1 MMRRWIAGAMA
12 CALIAVAPAGAAA
25 DSLTVTASDAAK
37 PSLIKLTEGIVS
49 GTSVVKSFERDAY
62 LTIGEGE
69 EYGVQNGVLAF
80 RGGPLRQNAAVG
92 QAQITESG
100 LHIVWETKTGT
111 LERTYTGFDWTAQ
124 PLIVKW
130 HKEIREM
137 MNLNEEK
144 KAKVGLKEVIYP
156 SMDGKIYFLDLDDG
170 KETREAIQVGYPLKG
185 TGAVDPRGWP
195 ILYTGQGISK
205 LSSGTGKIGLRMF
218 NLITGEEMYLE
229 NGRNKGA
236 YITNGAVDGSALVLA
251 DSDTLVFGGE
261 NGLLYTVK
269 LNTSFGF
276 AESYDLTDTTL
287 TISPETLAYRY
298 QSNLKGDQ
306 GMEGSVALYGPY
318 AFVGDN
324 LGVLQCVNLN
334 TLSCEWALNVEDN
347 TDATV
352 ALERSGADTLALYTA
367 NTLKKRTADGDVTM
381 RRVNAL
387 TGEIEWER
395 KVACSYNK
403 TDIAGAMASPII
415 GEETINDLVIF
426 TINRAN
432 ENGAVMYALD
442 KQTGEEVWTCAL
454 GASSWS
460 SPVAMYTSSG
470 DCYIAQAAA
479 DGSLRLIEGVSGAV
493 LCKLE
498 LGEKI
503 VASPAVYSSEDGTM
517 LVIGT
522 AEGTIFGIDVY

>member
-1 MMRRWIAGAMA
+1 MRRWIAGVLAWTLMMMASTAMA
-12 CALIAVAPAGAAA
+12 ET
-25 DSLTVTASDAAK
+25 LTVTASEEAK
-37 PSLIKLTEGIVS
+37 PSKIRLMQDILS
-49 GTSVVKSFERDAY
+49 GTKIVKDVERDEY

-69 EYGVQNGVLAF
+69 TYGAQRGVLAF
-80 RGGPLRQNAAVG
+80 RGGPLRQNAAYG
-92 QAQITESG
+92 QAQITENG
-100 LHIVWETKTGT
+100 LHLVWEYKTGS
-111 LERTYTGFDWTAQ
+111 LERHYTGFDWTGQ

-130 HKEIREM
+130 HQEIREM

-144 KAKVGLKEVIYP
+144 KEKTGLKEVIYP

-170 KETREAIQVGYPLKG
+170 KETRKAINVGYPLKG
-185 TGAVDPRGWP
+185 TAAVDPRGWP

-205 LSSGTGKIGLRMF
+205 LNSGTGKIGLRIF

-236 YITNGAVDGSALVLA
+236 HITNGAVDGSALVLA
-251 DSDTLVFGGE
+251 DSDTLVFAGE
-261 NGLLYTVK
+261 NGLLYTIA
-269 LNTSFGF
+269 LHTEFGF
-276 AESYDLTDTTL
+276 AESYDKADTKL
-287 TISPETLAYRY
+287 TISPETTAYRY
-298 QSNLKGDQ
+298 QTRLDGDQ
-306 GMEGSVALYGPY
+306 GMESSVALYGPY

-334 TLSCEWALNVEDN
+334 TLTCEWALDVEDN

-367 NTLKKRTADGDVTM
+367 NTLKKRTQDGDVTI
-381 RRVNAL
+381 RRINAL
-387 TGEIEWER
+387 TGEIEWE
-395 KVACSYNK
+395 KNVACRYNK
-403 TDIAGAMASPII
+403 WNIAGAMASPII

-426 TINRAN
+426 TLNRAD

-442 KQTGEEVWTCAL
+442 KQTGEEVWKRSL

-479 DGSLRLIEGVSGAV
+479 DGSIKLIEGTSGTV
-493 LCKLE
+493 LSALE
-498 LGEKI
+498 LGEEI

-517 LVIGT
+517 LVVGT
-522 AEGTIFGIDVY
+522 AEGTIYGINVY

>member
-1 MMRRWIAGAMA
+1 MRRWMAGALA
-12 CALIAVAPAGAAA
+12 CALMMTAPAALAE
-25 DSLTVTASDAAK
+25 DLTVTASDGAK
-37 PSLIKLTEGIVS
+37 PSKIKLTEGIVS
-49 GTSVVKSFERDAY
+49 GTKVVKSVERDDY

-69 EYGVQNGVLAF
+69 DYGAQRGVLAF
-80 RGGPLRQNAAVG
+80 RGGPLRQNAAEG

-100 LHIVWETKTGT
+100 LHVVWEYKTGS
-111 LERTYTGFDWTAQ
+111 LEGYTGFDWTAQ

-156 SMDGKIYFLDLDDG
+156 SMDGRIYFLDLDDG
-170 KETREAIQVGYPLKG
+170 QETREAIKVGYPLKG
-185 TGAVDPRGWP
+185 TAAVDPRGWP
-195 ILYTGQGISK
+195 LLYTGQGISK
-205 LSSGTGKIGLRMF
+205 LKSGTGKIGLRMF

-236 YITNGAVDGSALVLA
+236 HITNGAVDGSALVMA
-251 DSDTLVFGGE
+251 ENDTLVFAGE

-276 AESYDLTDTTL
+276 ADSYDTSDTSL
-287 TISPETLAYRY
+287 TIDPKTTAYRY
-298 QSNLKGDQ
+298 QTSLKGDQ

-334 TLSCEWALNVEDN
+334 TLTCEWALNVEDN

-367 NTLKKRTADGDVTM
+367 NTLKKRTEDGNVTI

-395 KVACSYNK
+395 DVACDYNK

-426 TINRAN
+426 TINRAD

-442 KQTGEEVWTCAL
+442 KQTGEEVWKRSL

-470 DCYIAQAAA
+470 DCYIVQAAA
-479 DGSLRLIEGVSGAV
+479 DGSLKLIEGISGSILAA
-493 LCKLE
+493 LE
-498 LGEKI
+498 LGEEI

-517 LVIGT
+517 LVVGT
-522 AEGTIFGIDVY
+522 AAGTIYGIDVY